1 MLPNSRK
8 IPAVPSA
15 THYQTD
21 PTPVSEED
29 AQHSTTSPPPV
40 ISSGKTGG
48 FFSRFARRRSQSTAA
63 VTPKHLPKPSES
75 FSTKTAKPT
84 PPLPHQLHATV
95 PASRS
100 TIPKVQRKPIA
111 SEPVSSK
118 NLFLLYNEKNDGNAA
133 STPIASS
140 YSASTKPVVKK
151 KGSASLDPLR
161 KISQKL
167 EKAKLSTPLSP
178 KASTFA
184 ASTTEKKSTVTPP
197 PAPASTFSS
206 RNPKPPATNG
216 NGARNDPKPS
226 NPASRQDMFQIAEKP
241 AQHNTKRSSG
251 NGEKARSSNST
262 NESPDN
268 NTKQPSAD
276 QPDLRALGVR
286 EKDLKAIQESLD
298 RLSSGSAA
306 AGKTSSVPNTI
317 DHRNTVGSPVNGKKV
332 YENKAEPS
340 EPPTLA
346 DIVLQNTKSRKNARV
361 IPDTETS
368 TTRQRE
374 DIMLDGAHNALSSES
389 FHTMNG
395 GDSMVDNDSSFAEIT
410 GDSMMESDSDDDSDE
425 ADNGEESFVD
435 ATGVSQEDI
444 ERERAER
451 RLTKRLSGGHFGSA
465 GGLLLSIAG
474 QAAEGQHRNSNTPSF
489 GSVEKALLEFD
500 RRGSLSLLADFYATG
515 DSEKPDTAQRNKA
528 VPPVPPVKD
537 QASSESTKEPAIVI
551 EEIPTPRTDTSD
563 TISLETSADEALK
576 KEAETAAKKLWA
588 EDPDFIEKDVMTEWM
603 GQPKPLNSLALT
615 YYMNMFDFSLLR
627 LDSAFRRLCN
637 KLYVKAESQQID
649 RILEVFAR
657 RYWQCNKK
665 SVFGSAD
672 VVYAVTYSML
682 LLNTDLHV
690 VQGSHTRMTRS
701 AFVRNTMSAAY
712 AQGPGNDRN
721 QDSQASKFPKWW
733 EAEMEIYLREL
744 YYSIKQRQILQ
755 PREHQLENHRP
766 KSFLDASG
774 VNGLKKSVGNMVRS
788 TRESMI
794 LTTDMGQ
801 PNPRPSLSNLQ
812 RPISPPNM
820 RRKISVTSMSSTGS
834 HSSNP
839 RSPGLSHQ
847 QPAMSFPNSS
857 ASFTSQPPFY
867 KEGIVMRKHLLESG
881 DQKAKNRDWK
891 ECMIVVTRGELQVFS
906 VSPNGGEV
914 NHRRS
919 MLRASSASLVN
930 LADSFKTGGGS
941 NSFSGAT
948 LQPQTLSTSP
958 QLIESVSL
966 NHSLSNA
973 LPPPGYNRHRPYV
986 FALQLPNGGVYLFQ
1000 VAVQEQVNEWVSTCN
1015 YWAARGSKEPLS
1027 GGVSNME
1034 YGWGMCL
1041 ADVILD
1047 LDAVENGD
1055 DNVGNSYLNPDQV
1068 VLYEWRP
1075 PAPPLVSSTLSDTE
1089 QLSSLQKQLATLTA
1103 DINAHRELKKKIEV
1117 KFPVRSTNNV
1127 RALTNWENRSR
1138 YLLHEIIKLQNY
1150 CDILEKAIAKS
1161 EKESAKATTPSP

>member
-15 THYQTD
+15 NHYQTD
-21 PTPVSEED
+21 PTTVIQED
-29 AQHSTTSPPPV
+29 AQHSATTSTPPV
-40 ISSGKTGG
+40 INSGKTGG
-48 FFSRFARRRSQSTAA
+48 FFSQFARRRSQSTAA
-63 VTPKHLPKPSES
+63 VTPKQLPKPSES
-75 FSTKTAKPT
+75 ISTKTAKPT
-84 PPLPHQLHATV
+84 PPLPHQLHDTV

-118 NLFLLYNEKNDGNAA
+118 NLFLLYNEKVDAK
-133 STPIASS
+133 STPNQNATSQSS
-140 YSASTKPVVKK
+140 SAKPVIKK
-151 KGSASLDPLR
+151 KGSSSLDPLR

-178 KASTFA
+178 KATTTTFPPSTIE
-184 ASTTEKKSTVTPP
+184 TKSTVTPP
-197 PAPASTFSS
+197 APANTFSS
-206 RNPKPPATNG
+206 RNPKLPFPDV
-216 NGARNDPKPS
+216 NGARNDTQPSKPAAPKEL
-226 NPASRQDMFQIAEKP
+226 FKIAEKTI
-241 AQHNTKRSSG
+241 QSNTKRSSR
-251 NGEKARSSNST
+251 NGEKARNSFST
-262 NESPDN
+262 NGSPDN
-268 NTKQPSAD
+268 GPKQPSAD
-276 QPDLRALGVR
+276 QPDLRAMGVR
-286 EKDLKAIQESLD
+286 EQDLKAIQESLD
-298 RLSSGSAA
+298 RLSSGSAVPKA
-306 AGKTSSVPNTI
+306 TKTSLVHNTI
-317 DHRNTVGSPVNGKKV
+317 DPRNTVGFQVNGTKMHV
-332 YENKAEPS
+332 HKAEPS
-340 EPPTLA
+340 EPPSLA

-361 IPDTETS
+361 IPDSELS
-368 TTRQRE
+368 NNSTRQRE

-395 GDSMVDNDSSFAEIT
+395 DESTVDNDSSLAEVT
-410 GDSMMESDSDDDSDE
+410 GDSMLESDSDDDSDE

-489 GSVEKALLEFD
+489 GSVEKALQDFD
-500 RRGSLSLLADFYATG
+500 RRGSLSLLADFYAAG
-515 DSEKPDTAQRNKA
+515 DSEKPDIAQRNKA

-537 QASSESTKEPAIVI
+537 QTSSEATTKEPVIVI
-551 EEIPTPRTDTSD
+551 EEINTPRTDTSD
-563 TISLETSADEALK
+563 TVSLETSVDEPLK
-576 KEAETAAKKLWA
+576 TEAKEAAKKLWA
-588 EDPDFIEKDVMTEWM
+588 EDADFIEKDAMTEWM

-721 QDSQASKFPKWW
+721 QDGQAGKFPKWW

-755 PREHQLENHRP
+755 PREHQHHHDNHRP

-801 PNPRPSLSNLQ
+801 VSITLENYDYL
-812 RPISPPNM
+812 
-820 RRKISVTSMSSTGS
+820 VVE
-834 HSSNP
+834 
-839 RSPGLSHQ
+839 
-847 QPAMSFPNSS
+847 
-857 ASFTSQPPFY
+857 
-867 KEGIVMRKHLLESG
+867 EGAIKLVHLTYIY
-881 DQKAKNRDWK
+881 
-891 ECMIVVTRGELQVFS
+891 M
-906 VSPNGGEV
+906 
-914 NHRRS
+914 
-919 MLRASSASLVN
+919 
-930 LADSFKTGGGS
+930 
-941 NSFSGAT
+941 
-948 LQPQTLSTSP
+948 
-958 QLIESVSL
+958 
-966 NHSLSNA
+966 
-973 LPPPGYNRHRPYV
+973 
-986 FALQLPNGGVYLFQ
+986 YLFLAQ
-1000 VAVQEQVNEWVSTCN
+1000 FTAKLEQF
-1015 YWAARGSKEPLS
+1015 AAAHFTTQHATQNLCH
-1027 GGVSNME
+1027 VH
-1034 YGWGMCL
+1034 
-1041 ADVILD
+1041 
-1047 LDAVENGD
+1047 
-1055 DNVGNSYLNPDQV
+1055 
-1068 VLYEWRP
+1068 VLHWI
-1075 PAPPLVSSTLSDTE
+1075 S
-1089 QLSSLQKQLATLTA
+1089 
-1103 DINAHRELKKKIEV
+1103 
-1117 KFPVRSTNNV
+1117 
-1127 RALTNWENRSR
+1127 
-1138 YLLHEIIKLQNY
+1138 
-1150 CDILEKAIAKS
+1150 
-1161 EKESAKATTPSP
+1161 